1 MATAEAMAVH
11 RGSGRAVN
19 ADALVA
25 LSGFAPPTLH
35 ALGARAAN
43 GLARRMFSLVVTNV
57 PGPQQPRYAG
67 GARMTEM
74 FPILP
79 LGAGQAMSIGL
90 ISYDGGVFY
99 GINGDRDAMPDVAV
113 LAGLIEESIA
123 ELVAASP
130 APHAEPPDPASMK
143 PSAPAPPLPPAPRG
157 PLTAARTVQRRGSRH
172 GTTRQ
177 TREPPG

>member
-1 MATAEAMAVH
+1 
-11 RGSGRAVN
+11 
-19 ADALVA
+19 
-25 LSGFAPPTLH
+25 
-35 ALGARAAN
+35 
-43 GLARRMFSLVVTNV
+43 MFSLVVTNV

-79 LGAGQAMSIGL
+79 LGPGQAMSIGL

-99 GINGDRDAMPDVAV
+99 GINGDRDAMPDLAV

-130 APHAEPPDPASMK
+130 ALDTDPPA
-143 PSAPAPPLPPAPRG
+143 PAPRG
-157 PLTAARTVQRRGSRH
+157 SLSAARTVRRRGSRH
-172 GTTRQ
+172 GTTRP